1 MANIKISQLTA
12 ATSAS
17 GTQEFEVNDSGTSK
31 KVTGSQIKTYVKDGL
46 VVSDITDL
54 TATAS
59 ELNILDGVTATTAE
73 LNILDGV
80 TTSTAELNFVDGVT
94 SAIQPQLDAKAA
106 TSAGVPS
113 GAVAHF
119 AMNTAPTGWL
129 KANGAAVSRT
139 TYATLFAAIGTTFG
153 VGDGST
159 TFNLPDLRGQFTRN
173 WADNGSIDSGRAF
186 GSTQTDAYQGHWHSV
201 TIPALSNTQVGR
213 DGGGGSGSGNLRADG
228 APDVNY
234 PFATFPSSDGVN
246 GTPRT
251 ASETRPTNIALL
263 ACIKY

>member
-106 TSAGVPS
+106 TSAGVPR

-159 TFNLPDLRGQFTRN
+159 TFNLPDLRGEFMRG
-173 WADNGSIDSGRAF
+173 WDDSRGVDSARAF
-186 GSTQTDAYQGHWHSV
+186 GSSQSHQMESHNHV
-201 TIPALSNTQVGR
+201 
-213 DGGGGSGSGNLRADG
+213 DGFPRSSGSYSNSLYGTISG
-228 APDVNY
+228 ATYSVSSNFGSVN
-234 PFATFPSSDGVN
+234 PTRFANTSSAG
-246 GTPRT
+246 GTSNSSENRPR
-251 ASETRPTNIALL
+251 NIALL